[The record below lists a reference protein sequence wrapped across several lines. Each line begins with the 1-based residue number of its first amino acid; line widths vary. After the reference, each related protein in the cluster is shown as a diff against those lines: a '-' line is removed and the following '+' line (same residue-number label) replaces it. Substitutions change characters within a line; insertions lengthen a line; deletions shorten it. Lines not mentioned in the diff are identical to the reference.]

1 MTAKTLPDGTQIDYA
16 GSSSNLPPGRVGMH
30 VGTAMWF
37 RINGGEWSRFG
48 LLSRSHWR
56 FREWLEMCENLADFL
71 EGEKVA

>member
-37 RINGGEWSRFG
+37 RI
-48 LLSRSHWR
+48 SHWR